1 MWDQVS
7 SAAQSHKLALSYFS
21 FIAALEDTRSVLA
34 YAPELC
40 VKLQGAYVDV
50 GYAYR
55 EVSNVNIFLVSQGQI
70 VKSRLELLKWLEV
83 LV

>member
-1 MWDQVS
+1 MFLAIVSCLAANNSVTMWNQVS

-55 EVSNVNIFLVSQGQI
+55 EVSNV
-70 VKSRLELLKWLEV
+70 KYLLC
-83 LV
+83 